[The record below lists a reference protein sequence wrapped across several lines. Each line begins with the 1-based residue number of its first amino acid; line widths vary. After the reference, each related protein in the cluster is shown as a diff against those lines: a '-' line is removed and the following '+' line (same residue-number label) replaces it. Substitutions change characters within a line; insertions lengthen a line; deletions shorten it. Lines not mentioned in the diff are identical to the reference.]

1 MNKISKKIVALATMA
16 AFVLTLV
23 PSAAFAAGAVG
34 SGAGPVS
41 SQASGIVSSA
51 TDVKAGD
58 QIKATL
64 LVQDE
69 NGYGTTEELAAQA
82 DKVKIWAV
90 DNSNTA
96 EFSDAVDFVTDNNG
110 NIAQCSGNDYVYKFV
125 KDADNNTDFYLTF
138 KRPGTYTIYMGVGDF
153 NTGVKTQT
161 KIDGVFANGFQ
172 QLGKTLT
179 VTVGAADVT
188 TASIDFTND
197 LRGNMGTVNADNNT
211 VTLNLT
217 DKAIAGDFKFNGTD
231 TYTIYGVA
239 HEKDGSVAAYDT
251 FNVSSSKD
259 AILKITSGAT
269 VTTENDGTFSI
280 TFTMSETQNG
290 YIYIENDDVEYA
302 IRVVGQKS
310 VATDIKTVKDG
321 GYVMAGTDSHWQA
334 NSAEYRIFSDA
345 VQFEITDAKGN
356 VLTGEDAIANEPAH
370 GWNSTNTYLNITE
383 KPTKST
389 LEPKDLQLVWANGV
403 YTLQYVDASEY
414 AEKDLVSGKYT
425 VSVAL
430 DSTRSAEATF
440 YVAEY
445 GKTQDVTLDLKALD
459 YTNVKDEPANWYTI
473 TDEVTLGQKVAATVK
488 YVDENGLKIP
498 ATNTQI
504 GVKGDNKL
512 FSAINAAAGRFNIVE
527 DSLANEALLGS
538 VITVQAFDANEK
550 TLIEQDLT
558 LVDSYSEYSL
568 AFDPTEGEV
577 NTDNAVTVSVVDED
591 GNVARV
597 TGALNAYVADQSN
610 KDAKVSLDCSTAK
623 DAVKNGKGT
632 LNIYA
637 DQETTVDI
645 VVAVD
650 TVDGPIY
657 AGTLEYTVGAE
668 DLYADRSVVMTIG
681 STDYV
686 VNNNIISGE
695 AAPYIDSAWR
705 TMVPFRVLGETFG
718 ATVNWNE
725 DDQTVTYTYGD
736 TEIVMTIGEDTFTVN
751 GEEQNMDTAPV
762 IQNSRTMVPVRFVAE
777 ALGYTVTPLYDGE
790 TGTTASVVFQK

>member
-23 PSAAFAAGAVG
+23 PAAAFAANEGTG
-34 SGAGPVS
+34 SGDVS
-41 SQASGIVSSA
+41 YKASGIVTSA

-58 QIKATL
+58 QIEATL
-64 LVQDE
+64 LVEDST
-69 NGYGTTEELAAQA
+69 GAGTDKPLTTDAE
-82 DKVKIWAV
+82 KVKIWAV
-90 DNSNTA
+90 DSKNPGELT
-96 EFSDAVDFVTDNNG
+96 DAVDFTTDNENIVATIG
-110 NIAQCSGNDYVYKFV
+110 NENVYKFTKGTSV
-125 KDADNNTDFYLTF
+125 ENNTDFYLTF
-138 KRPGTYTIYMGVGDF
+138 KRPGTYTIYMGVGEF
-153 NTGVKTQT
+153 SGTTTGNKL
-161 KIDGVFANGFQ
+161 DGMFDENFQ
-172 QLGKTLT
+172 QLGETLT
-179 VTVGAADVT
+179 VTVGEADVT
-188 TASIDFTND
+188 TSYIDFKND
-197 LRGNMGTVNADNNT
+197 LHGNMGTVNAENPT
-211 VTLNLT
+211 ATLNLI
-217 DKAIAGDFKFNGTD
+217 DKAIAGDFQFNGTD
-231 TYTIYGVA
+231 PYTIYGVA

-269 VTTENDGTFSI
+269 VTTENDGSFSI

-321 GYVMAGTDSHWQA
+321 GYVMAGTDDHWDA

-356 VLTGEDAIANEPAH
+356 VLTGPEAIENEPAH
-370 GWNSTNTYLNITE
+370 GWNSNNTYLNITE
-383 KPTKST
+383 QPTKST
-389 LEPKDLQLVWANGV
+389 LLPEDLQLVWANGV
-403 YTLQYVDASEY
+403 YTLQYVDASED
-414 AEKDLVSGKYT
+414 AEKDLIPGKYT

-430 DSTRSAEATF
+430 DSDRSAEASF

-445 GKTQDVTLDLKALD
+445 GKTQNVTLDLKALD
-459 YTNVKDEPANWYTI
+459 YTKVKDEPTNWYTI

-504 GVKGDNKL
+504 GIKGDNKL
-512 FSAINAAAGRFNIVE
+512 FDAINAAEGRFNIVK
-527 DSLANEALLGS
+527 DTLANEALLGS
-538 VITVQAFDANEK
+538 VITVQVFDANEK

-577 NTDNAVTVSVVDED
+577 NTDNKVTVSVVDED

-597 TGALNAYVADQSN
+597 TGALNAFVADQSN

-637 DQETTVDI
+637 DKETTVDI

-650 TVDGPIY
+650 TVNGPIY

-686 VNNNIISGE
+686 VNNNIIEGD

-705 TMVPFRVLGETFG
+705 TMVPFRVLGESFG
-718 ATVNWNE
+718 ATVDW
-725 DDQTVTYTYGD
+725 DQDAQSVTYVVGD
-736 TEIVMTIGEDTFTVN
+736 TELVMTIGEETYTIN
-751 GEEQNMDTAPV
+751 GEEFNMDTAPV
-762 IQNSRTMVPVRFVAE
+762 LSGDRTYVPVRFVAE
-777 ALGYTVTPLYDGE
+777 GLGFTVTPLYDAE
-790 TGTTASVVFQK
+790 TGLTASVVFQK